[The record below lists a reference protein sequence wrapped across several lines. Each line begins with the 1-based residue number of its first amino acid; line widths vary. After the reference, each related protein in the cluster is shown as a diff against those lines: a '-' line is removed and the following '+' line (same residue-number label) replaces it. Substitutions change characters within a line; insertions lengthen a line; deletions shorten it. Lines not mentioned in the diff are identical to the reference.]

1 MSLNECHIVQK
12 NILMRSNHRIFWNC
26 CLVKITECVYLNFG
40 IFLFKLEEKMT
51 LDGLNELNRAFMKAD
66 SDGSGTLELEE
77 FKKVVKEALDI
88 KGRVS

>member
-1 MSLNECHIVQK
+1 
-12 NILMRSNHRIFWNC
+12 
-26 CLVKITECVYLNFG
+26 
-40 IFLFKLEEKMT
+40 MT
-51 LDGLNELNRAFMKAD
+51 LDGLNELNRAFMQAD